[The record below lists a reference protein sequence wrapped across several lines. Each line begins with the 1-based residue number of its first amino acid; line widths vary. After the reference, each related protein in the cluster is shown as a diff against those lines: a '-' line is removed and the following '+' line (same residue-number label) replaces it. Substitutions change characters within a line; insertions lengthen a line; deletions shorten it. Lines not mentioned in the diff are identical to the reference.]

1 MVTDSM
7 ENHGKCS
14 SFCVDPVLF
23 TSREIST
30 ISGAKLNLEDGWHC
44 FLQLFLLAGY
54 AREVLQKVG
63 TYSQRRILGSRQQML
78 TDLRYLPKLLEKAE
92 FQSYPHAQY
101 SCCLRDQRPSS
112 RQDSVGPGREGG
124 KQQEFCPFA
133 VLQKLHQVAI
143 SCFSTKVPSYLIKK
157 EILCSESDIG
167 GREKRGH

>member
-92 FQSYPHAQY
+92 F
-101 SCCLRDQRPSS
+101 
-112 RQDSVGPGREGG
+112 
-124 KQQEFCPFA
+124 
-133 VLQKLHQVAI
+133 
-143 SCFSTKVPSYLIKK
+143 
-157 EILCSESDIG
+157 
-167 GREKRGH
+167 